1 MLLRRFLTHF
11 KTQNWTA
18 IIVEFLIVVV
28 GIFVGLQVDQW
39 NQERK
44 ERVLE
49 SQYVLS
55 IKRDLQ
61 ADIAELDRTIEL
73 ARKRAQSGRLLI
85 TSLNENRIDSN
96 PTEFVWAVYNSLWLN
111 YPSYTRTTV
120 DELSSTGNL
129 RIIRDE
135 SLKSSLAE
143 YYAMVYRHEQFTVN
157 WRDMQIALEHTFPAI
172 MDFATREA
180 GILRYSGGP
189 EWINKEFDFN
199 QDDAEAILKSIVE
212 HPVAKGQIE
221 NMVRIQDSHYMNLVG
236 IRNQAIRIEGTL

>member
-11 KTQNWTA
+11 KSQNWIA
-18 IIVEFLIVVV
+18 IVVEFFIVVV

-49 SQYVLS
+49 SQYIQS

-61 ADIAELDRTIEL
+61 ADVADLDRTIEF
-73 ARKRAQSGRLLI
+73 ARRRAQSGRLLI
-85 TSLNENRIDSN
+85 TSIIENRIDDD
-96 PTEFVWAVYNSLWLN
+96 PTEFVWAVYNSLMLN

-135 SLKSSLAE
+135 PLKSLLAE
-143 YYAMVYRHEQFTVN
+143 YYAMIK
-157 WRDMQIALEHTFPAI
+157 IAPIIA
-172 MDFATREA
+172 ATASAAR
-180 GILRYSGGP
+180 
-189 EWINKEFDFN
+189 
-199 QDDAEAILKSIVE
+199 
-212 HPVAKGQIE
+212 
-221 NMVRIQDSHYMNLVG
+221 
-236 IRNQAIRIEGTL
+236 